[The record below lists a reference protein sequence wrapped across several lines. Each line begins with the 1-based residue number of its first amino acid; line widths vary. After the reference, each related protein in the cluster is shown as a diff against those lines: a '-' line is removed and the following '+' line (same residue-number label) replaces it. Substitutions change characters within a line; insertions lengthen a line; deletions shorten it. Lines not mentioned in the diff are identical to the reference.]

1 MICKLPSF
9 KLSFLGKELLPTDS
23 VKDLGVIFDPT
34 LSFDSHIT
42 ALAATCISRLAQIN
56 RAKHAF
62 NPNLLVNII
71 NALVF
76 SRLYYCSTVWSNTS
90 DKNLRKLQHVQNFAA
105 RIISG
110 KRKFDHITP
119 VLRDLRWLT
128 VTQQLYLR
136 DAVFTFKC
144 MTGCAPDYLRSK
156 LVTRG
161 QASGRVTRNSQQL
174 NIPLFRTATGQRSFQ
189 YRAVSLWNSLDKDL
203 KLSKNHEVFKCKL
216 KHILRNT

>member
-1 MICKLPSF
+1 MVFGSQQMICKLPNF

-42 ALAATCISRLAQIN
+42 ALAASCISRLAQIN

-62 NPNLLVNII
+62 NPNLLVIII
-71 NALVF
+71 NALVL
-76 SRLYYCSTVWSNTS
+76 SKLYYCSTVCSNTS

-110 KRKFDHITP
+110 KRNSDHITP
-119 VLRDLRWLT
+119 VLRDLRWLS
-128 VTQQLYLR
+128 VRQQLYIR
-136 DAVFTFKC
+136 DTVFTFKC
-144 MTGCAPDYLRSK
+144 MTGCAPDYVRSN

-161 QASGRVTRNSQQL
+161 
-174 NIPLFRTATGQRSFQ
+174 
-189 YRAVSLWNSLDKDL
+189 
-203 KLSKNHEVFKCKL
+203 KLPVG
-216 KHILRNT
+216 

>member
-1 MICKLPSF
+1 M
-9 KLSFLGKELLPTDS
+9 
-23 VKDLGVIFDPT
+23 IFDPT

-56 RAKHAF
+56 CAKHAF

-76 SRLYYCSTVWSNTS
+76 SRFFYCSTVWSNTS
-90 DKNLRKLQHVQNFAA
+90 DKNLRKLQNVQNFAA

-144 MTGCAPDYLRSK
+144 MTGCTPDYLRSK

-161 QASGRVTRNSQQL
+161 QAS
-174 NIPLFRTATGQRSFQ
+174 GQRSFQ

-203 KLSKNHEVFKCKL
+203 KLSKNHEVFKRKL
-216 KHILRNT
+216 KHILRDT

>member
-1 MICKLPSF
+1 MCHYFPWSV
-9 KLSFLGKELLPTDS
+9 PTVVRHGS
-23 VKDLGVIFDPT
+23 SKT
-34 LSFDSHIT
+34 E
-42 ALAATCISRLAQIN
+42 Q
-56 RAKHAF
+56 HAF
-62 NPNLLVNII
+62 NSNLLVNII

-76 SRLYYCSTVWSNTS
+76 SRLFYCSTVWSNTS

-119 VLRDLRWLT
+119 VLRELRWLT
-128 VTQQLYLR
+128 VKQQLYLR

-161 QASGRVTRNSQQL
+161 QTSGRVTRNSQQL

-203 KLSKNHEVFKCKL
+203 KLSKNHEVFKRKL
-216 KHILRNT
+216 KHILRDT

>member
-1 MICKLPSF
+1 MSVTLLKKKINADLQRIRDWCFENYLLLNPDKTKLMVFGSQQMICKLPSF
-9 KLSFLGKELLPTDS
+9 KLSFLGEELLPTDS

-42 ALAATCISRLAQIN
+42 ALTATCICRLAKIN
-56 RAKHAF
+56 RSKHAF

-119 VLRDLRWLT
+119 VLRELRWLT
-128 VTQQLYLR
+128 VTQQLYPR

-156 LVTRG
+156 LVPV
-161 QASGRVTRNSQQL
+161 A
-174 NIPLFRTATGQRSFQ
+174 
-189 YRAVSLWNSLDKDL
+189 
-203 KLSKNHEVFKCKL
+203 
-216 KHILRNT
+216 